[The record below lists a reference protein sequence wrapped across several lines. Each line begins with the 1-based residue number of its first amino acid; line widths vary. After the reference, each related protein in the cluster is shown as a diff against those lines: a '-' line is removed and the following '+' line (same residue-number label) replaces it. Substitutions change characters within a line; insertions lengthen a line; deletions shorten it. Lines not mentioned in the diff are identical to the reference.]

1 MASIPESLEFEWDE
15 GNRDKNWEKHLISN
29 KEAEEVFINQPLLV
43 YEDIKHSTR
52 EKRFQC
58 LGKTNNNKKLFISF
72 TLRSKKIRV
81 ISARLTNQKERKIY
95 EKTKKNSK
103 I

>member
-1 MASIPESLEFEWDE
+1 MESIPEPLEFEWDE

-29 KEAEEVFINQPLLV
+29 KEAEEVFINEPLLV
-43 YEDIKHSTR
+43 YEDAKHSDN

-58 LGKTNNNKKLFISF
+58 LGKTNNNKRLFISF
-72 TLRSKKIRV
+72 TLRSNKIRV
-81 ISARLTNQKERKIY
+81 ISARLMNQKERKIY
-95 EKTKKNSK
+95 EKTQSNSK